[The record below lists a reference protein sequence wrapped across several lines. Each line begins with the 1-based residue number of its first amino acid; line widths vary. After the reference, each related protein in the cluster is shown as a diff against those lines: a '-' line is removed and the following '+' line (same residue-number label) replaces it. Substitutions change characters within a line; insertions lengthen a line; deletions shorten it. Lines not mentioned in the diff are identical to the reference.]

1 MDALLLLDAL
11 LLDALLL
18 LGKARRRRWRW
29 RGDGDGC
36 RAARIPRLAEIL
48 FFFGGAGILC
58 GVAVCVLLRTP
69 VDGTSW
75 YKKVH
80 PPVSHGIVKVFS
92 SQTALD
98 GRYIAGSGTFV
109 SVEPKRWF
117 HVETTIDSRVQTAR
131 NPALRQH
138 WTTGHGGNIRA
149 NIHAVRISAG
159 TQN

>member
-1 MDALLLLDAL
+1 MRVTDIDTVES
-11 LLDALLL
+11 
-18 LGKARRRRWRW
+18 LGLHATY
-29 RGDGDGC
+29 
-36 RAARIPRLAEIL
+36 RA
-48 FFFGGAGILC
+48 
-58 GVAVCVLLRTP
+58 V
-69 VDGTSW
+69 
-75 YKKVH
+75 
-80 PPVSHGIVKVFS
+80 PPW

-138 WTTGHGGNIRA
+138 WATGHGGNIRA